1 MTDYLIVGLGL
12 AGISFCETLEN
23 HGKTFMVISDE
34 SQTSS
39 LVAGGLYNPVNL
51 KRFTLAWKAKEQ
63 LDMTSP
69 FYRSLEKKLGVV
81 LDHKIP
87 VLRRFASI
95 GEQNGWFEAADKPML
110 SPFLSPVIKENVNS
124 CLTSPFGYGEVLNTG
139 RIDTEKLL
147 SSYRNYLNSKG
158 LLLQESFAHATLQIK
173 ETHIAYKSIV
183 AKQLIF
189 AEGFGLKGN
198 PFFDYLPL
206 NGNKGEFLSIKAPSL
221 RESNVIKSSFFLIPM
236 GSDVYRVGAT
246 YNRHDKSK
254 IPTREAKDDLLQKL
268 DIFLNCEYQTIDHV
282 TGIRPTVSDKRPL
295 VGRHPEYHNIYVLNG
310 FGSRGVMIAPYAA
323 NQLYRHIEHEKSI
336 DPEMDCSRFRY
347 TKNNF

>member
-1 MTDYLIVGLGL
+1 
-12 AGISFCETLEN
+12 
-23 HGKTFMVISDE
+23 
-34 SQTSS
+34 
-39 LVAGGLYNPVNL
+39 
-51 KRFTLAWKAKEQ
+51 
-63 LDMTSP
+63 
-69 FYRSLEKKLGVV
+69 
-81 LDHKIP
+81 
-87 VLRRFASI
+87 
-95 GEQNGWFEAADKPML
+95 
-110 SPFLSPVIKENVNS
+110 
-124 CLTSPFGYGEVLNTG
+124 
-139 RIDTEKLL
+139 
-147 SSYRNYLNSKG
+147 
-158 LLLQESFAHATLQIK
+158 
-173 ETHIAYKSIV
+173 
-183 AKQLIF
+183 
-189 AEGFGLKGN
+189 
-198 PFFDYLPL
+198 
-206 NGNKGEFLSIKAPSL
+206 
-221 RESNVIKSSFFLIPM
+221 M